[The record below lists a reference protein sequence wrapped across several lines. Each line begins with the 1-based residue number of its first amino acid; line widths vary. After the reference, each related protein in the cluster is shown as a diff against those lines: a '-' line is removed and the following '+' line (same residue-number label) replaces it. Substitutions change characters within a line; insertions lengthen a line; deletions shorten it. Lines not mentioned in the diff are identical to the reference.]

1 MRYVIESLYRSM
13 REGSAVSLP
22 YREILRTARIMD
34 AIFDQSAV
42 RDQPRATRLRQNESV
57 DAR

>member
-34 AIFDQSAV
+34 AIFE
-42 RDQPRATRLRQNESV
+42 PRATRLRQNESV